1 MNILI
6 VTQYFWPEDFR
17 VNELALGLK
26 RKGHAVTVLTG
37 IPNYPGGSFFEG
49 YGIFRKREEDFNGI
63 KVLRV
68 PLVSRGRSKGFRLV
82 LNYFSFALFGSLLGP
97 LYCGGR
103 YDAIFVFEI
112 SPVTVCLPAILLK
125 KIKKAPIFLWVLDL
139 WPENLSATGAVSSPL
154 ILSLVGRMVKFIYS
168 QCDKIL
174 VSSKGFIGQVSGLG
188 FPPGDILY
196 FPNWAEEAYGRAPDK
211 TGLAGLGPMPAGFKV
226 VFAGNIGAAQSFET
240 ILGAAERLKGTADI
254 QWLIAG
260 DGRMA
265 GWVRDQIK
273 SRALD
278 GCVHMLGR
286 HPQETIVAL
295 FGAADALLVTLR
307 RNPVFALTVPGKIQS
322 YLACGKPV
330 VAALDGEGGRL
341 IEEAGAGIACPAEDP
356 GALAAAVLALH
367 GMSPEARGEMGAKGR
382 KFCEANFTRAALL
395 DRLDVWLR
403 DFAKKYNASD
413 DLRSPEH
420 AKPQK

>member
-1 MNILI
+1 LNILI
-6 VTQYFWPEDFR
+6 VSQYFWPEDFR

-37 IPNYPGGSFFEG
+37 IPNYPRGSFFEG
-49 YGIFRKREEDFNGI
+49 YGLFRKREEDFSGI

-68 PLVSRGRSKGFRLV
+68 PLVSRGKSKGFRLA
-82 LNYFSFALFGSLLGP
+82 LNYFSFVLFASLLGP
-97 LYCGGR
+97 FYCRGR
-103 YDAIFVFEI
+103 YDLIFVFEI

-174 VSSKGFIGQVSGLG
+174 VSSKGFVSQVSGMG
-188 FPPGDILY
+188 FPPGNILY

-211 TGLAGLGPMPAGFKV
+211 TMLAGLGPLPAGFKV

-240 ILGAAERLKGTADI
+240 ILGAAERLKGTADL

-286 HPQETIVAL
+286 HPQETIVSL
-295 FGAADALLVTLR
+295 FGAADVLLVTLR

-322 YLACGKPV
+322 YMACGRPII
-330 VAALDGEGGRL
+330 AALEGEGAAL
-341 IEEAGAGIACPAEDP
+341 IEESGSGLVCPPEDP
-356 GALAAAVLALH
+356 VALAAAVTRLKA
-367 GMSPEARGEMGAKGR
+367 MSAEERVRMGAAGAAYAA
-382 KFCEANFTRAALL
+382 ANFSRADLFN
-395 DRLDVWLR
+395 RLADWIEAA
-403 DFAKKYNASD
+403 AKK
-413 DLRSPEH
+413 
-420 AKPQK
+420 